1 MARKQTIS
9 TRASSKNV
17 INIHVG
23 DVGKK
28 RGKRRAPRQKKSVD
42 EGQFINLMRG
52 MAERPIA
59 PSMSTTSI
67 RLEAPNLGRMVSVP
81 APLIPDSYGSVPA
94 VVNPV
99 GVARPSNG
107 SGADLQPNPRP
118 NVHEAANPNDVQPRN
133 PSILL
138 MPASPS
144 PSPSPVGKG
153 GPTYASMASSS
164 SSPSSSSLSSR
175 PPLRD
180 PAARMRAVQEYK
192 QAASSSRGPTND
204 QLAALLTTAGIS
216 VPGGRNKAQL
226 MDMVRQNAK
235 RIFEP
240 EDPEYDQ

>member
-23 DVGKK
+23 DVGK
-28 RGKRRAPRQKKSVD
+28 RRRRAPRSKKKSVE

-81 APLIPDSYGSVPA
+81 APMIPDSYGSVPA

-164 SSPSSSSLSSR
+164 SSSSSSSR
-175 PPLRD
+175 PLRD

-226 MDMVRQNAK
+226 MDMVRQNAQ
-235 RIFEP
+235 RIFDP